1 MTQKKYILSLL
12 KKNKNAV
19 VIGSLGTI
27 SNDLE
32 ELGGQGNELRLVR
45 GAMGCV
51 LGIGLGMAM
60 SSRRNIIVL
69 IGEGS
74 FLMKLGSITTI
85 NRYKP
90 KNLKVIILNNGK
102 YILENLS
109 IPLKVVSQNS
119 LDPSKNIKKFKPQA
133 IASGDGWEDVEL
145 KAIK

>member
-60 SSRRNIIVL
+60 SSRRNIIVI

-74 FLMKLGSITTI
+74 FLMKLGSISTI
-85 NRYKP
+85 NKYKP

-102 YILENLS
+102 YQSCGGQENNFKYLF
-109 IPLKVVSQNS
+109 PNVS
-119 LDPSKNIKKFKPQA
+119 K
-133 IASGDGWEDVEL
+133 
-145 KAIK
+145 